1 MTEGQEIGAPGEIR
15 RRSTRAVAV
24 LTGRGATIFVIGF
37 LANLALVRLL
47 SPSDFGIVALGGA
60 IAAFAAIIVDG
71 GFGAGL
77 IRADEPPDP
86 RTLGSVLG
94 VQLLVTGLLA
104 SVIGAAAA
112 LVQDEVMT
120 IALVMALSLSVT
132 AVRLPAIIVLERE
145 IRYGPT
151 SRVDLVAAL
160 FFYAVAIPL
169 AVGGAGAWSLVVA
182 TFAREVL
189 TTIALLAIVPVGRTW
204 PRLEFARV
212 RPILRFGLQFQAV
225 GIIQTVRDQL
235 ISILTAVLGGLTVT
249 GLATLLTKIL
259 SLPSVVVSPLD
270 RVGFSTF
277 SRAVTR
283 SGDHAR
289 LIERGITS
297 VILPL
302 GVICVALAASAK
314 PLVAI
319 VFGHQWEGAAAA
331 VPWACIGCYMYA
343 VTKVTCGNYLYAV
356 GSAKV
361 VLWSTAAPCRGND
374 PHGDLRRSV
383 IRRRRRWPGVA
394 RRRHRRRTRSRHRRR
409 AAVGRAGPSTNL
421 SLKPPCRSRVSD
433 RRVDDRSIREWLH
446 RRSGLSGSGGGGLLC
461 RDSPDGSGRG
471 RPSAWRGS
479 TVFDRAIRAL
489 MGHRVFEPINW
500 GKTKSSG

>member
-361 VLWSTAAPCRGND
+361 VLWSTALHAGAMILTVICVVPSYGVVGVGLAWLGAGIVDGLVLGIAAGQRSGARV
-374 PHGDLRRSV
+374 LRPIFLSSLLV
-383 IRRRRRWPGVA
+383 AAASLIGALMTGPFGSGFIGGVA
-394 RRRHRRRTRSRHRRR
+394 S
-409 AAVGRAGPSTNL
+409 AAVGVAVFFAGT
-421 SLKPPCRSRVSD
+421 
-433 RRVDDRSIREWLH
+433 
-446 RRSGLSGSGGGGLLC
+446 
-461 RDSPDGSGRG
+461 
-471 RPSAWRGS
+471 
-479 TVFDRAIRAL
+479 AL
-489 MGHRVFEPINW
+489 MVPGAVDHPRGVVRRYLTER
-500 GKTKSSG
+500 SAL